1 MDTSVVSSDILPL
14 SEDGI
19 QAIRLSPNHPEIR
32 IKAKVKSDIRHV
44 GEQLWRGSIVMSS
57 YMIEQCVV
65 AMNDDS

>member
-1 MDTSVVSSDILPL
+1 MDTPIVSSDILPP